1 MFQKESFIKNLN
13 TNYDNWWWD
22 QRRKTTM
29 CINRET
35 AKISALLSGKI
46 YKYRFVTV
54 EEIIH
59 SDQI

>member
-1 MFQKESFIKNLN
+1 
-13 TNYDNWWWD
+13 
-22 QRRKTTM
+22 M